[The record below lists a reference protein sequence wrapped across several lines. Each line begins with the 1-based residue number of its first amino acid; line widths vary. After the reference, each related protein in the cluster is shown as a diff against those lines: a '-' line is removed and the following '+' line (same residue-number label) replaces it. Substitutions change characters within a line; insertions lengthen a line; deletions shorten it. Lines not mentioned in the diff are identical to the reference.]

1 MMHLVVTTDT
11 APNGE
16 LPSQAVPM
24 GGINIE
30 QLDLST
36 RQAAAYLF
44 PKERGLLLLTLLFL
58 QAEMQTLEIDGA
70 GQVDV
75 AIIRLQSVEV
85 FARVHPG
92 WSKDTTLRYITLLE
106 ALQILQRHRR
116 AEYTE
121 VHVPL
126 IPWVPSKEALTA
138 LDDLLAPDAARE
150 KLQQL
155 ASGVR
160 ARFLLLYG
168 SPDSWPTLVDDLDGT
183 LTDIQEVLG
192 NRPSRTKRQ
201 LLQLRVTNLKVRL
214 AGAAKQ
220 GDFHCEQCPHNG
232 QSYTQ
237 KGDFYSGQGT
247 HHRQNDAQ
255 KGDFYPGLDPHS
267 ILDDAQKGDFRSGS
281 SQMNGSR
288 AAQKGDFQDVP
299 ESRNG
304 AHAAQKGDFQS
315 VRQGTNGHVP
325 AQKGDFQSVRQGT
338 NGHVPAQKGDFQET
352 MPSGLTQKGDFQ
364 GQSVVVATQKG
375 DFQGK
380 APLASL
386 NDNVITIH
394 NDSLEGDYGSD
405 NDAGTDTLHQEPY
418 PPHIAAKVGQKLALF
433 LENSPE
439 NTGGFVTKCKLCS
452 PVVVQAAVIDVL
464 VHKAFPT
471 IDPADDRGRPRNKAS
486 WFHDACKK
494 YAQPGAHIPA
504 FIQKWLRTDL
514 YWQDLEAYWKEIADQ
529 LSEAETRYKR
539 YMIAGA
545 GSADLVRQWLR
556 SEIEQQALD
565 EALQSSVLS
574 QEKQIQ
580 RAPQLLPSTSSV
592 SNGTPLVSSHPA
604 IQAQKTWMDENEA
617 EILAEEILRDAGSL
631 GVSKA
636 VAKQEHGV
644 YVVALTWGGSPVI
657 MKTPQQWRTHLE
669 QVRPMFEN
677 MQRKGESNGTTK

>member
-1 MMHLVVTTDT
+1 MNPVAIDT
-11 APNGE
+11 APTDGGT
-16 LPSQAVPM
+16 LQSQAVPM

-237 KGDFYSGQGT
+237 KGDFY
-247 HHRQNDAQ
+247 
-255 KGDFYPGLDPHS
+255 PGLDPHN

-325 AQKGDFQSVRQGT
+325 AQKGDFQ
-338 NGHVPAQKGDFQET
+338 ET
-352 MPSGLTQKGDFQ
+352 VPSGLTQKGDFQ

-375 DFQGK
+375 DFQGA

-394 NDSLEGDYGSD
+394 NDSLEEDYGSD
-405 NDAGTDTLHQEPY
+405 NDAGTGTLHQEPY

-574 QEKQIQ
+574 QEKQLQ